1 MMNRKLVWKLV
12 DAATE
17 VVACGLNGANKKP
30 VMSNDKL
37 VELTVKECMSV
48 INDCVSRYQPAST
61 YSAEL
66 AQHFGIDHE
75 NKS

>member
-1 MMNRKLVWKLV
+1 MINRKLVWELV
-12 DAATE
+12 DASND
-17 VVACGLNGANKKP
+17 VVVCGLNGVNKKP
-30 VMSNDKL
+30 VMSNEKL
-37 VELTVKECMSV
+37 VELTVKECIRV
-48 INDCVSRYQPAST
+48 IDDCVMHYRPAST